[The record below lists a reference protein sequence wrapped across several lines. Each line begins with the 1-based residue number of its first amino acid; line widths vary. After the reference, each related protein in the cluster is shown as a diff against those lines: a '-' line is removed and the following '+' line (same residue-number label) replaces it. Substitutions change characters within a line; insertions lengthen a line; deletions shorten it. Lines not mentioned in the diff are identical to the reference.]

1 MGGRSR
7 STALGSASELV
18 TGLAASLCRPPNRNK
33 ADLDSLIQGACDP
46 AQHRQGVAFVIAVL
60 KTADDRC
67 CRINELGELSLGKAR
82 SSPQIADLAG
92 DLLVRPRLLKV
103 LQPGRLTCIEPAV
116 KDLHVVE

>member
-33 ADLDSLIQGACDP
+33 ADLDSLIQGARDP

-60 KTADDRC
+60 KAADDRC
-67 CRINELGELSLGKAR
+67 CGINDLGELSLGKAR
-82 SSPQIADLAG
+82 RGPQIADLAG
-92 DLLVRPRLLKV
+92 DVLVCVPLRTGV
-103 LQPGRLTCIEPAV
+103 QPGALVLIES
-116 KDLHVVE
+116 